1 MSVAYQYYVIT
12 IVVYSA
18 VNVMAAWSLNLQ
30 FGVGGVMNFAFIIFQ
45 AIGAYIA
52 GVMSLGKADHSVD
65 VFYIFGWH
73 LSWPLPLIGATIA
86 GALLALL
93 VGSFALRPRRRDFQA
108 TVMLVVST
116 IALTVVGTEQ
126 HLFNGSQGL
135 YGVPHPFA
143 SALGNLTA
151 TGYGWF
157 FVGFSLA
164 GVAVVF
170 FFVHRITSSPWGRRL
185 RAMRENPEAVE
196 SIGTSTRVESLKVYV
211 VGGAIAAFSGAF
223 LVEFIGA
230 WSPGAW
236 GVGETFFTF
245 VAVIVGGLG
254 SNLGAAVGALLV
266 LGVFT
271 EVVEFMPAFGYT
283 EVDAAIQSALIGVLI
298 LLFLWF
304 RPQGI
309 VPERRRKLSL
319 AVAGAGVAAPALA
332 APMRSNGLRVRAAG
346 LANPASSATL
356 EARDLHRDFGGVVA
370 VDGFSFSLPPGQ
382 ITGLIGPNGAG
393 KSTALKMI
401 AGAVKPARGQI
412 LFEGSDLAGRPQYK
426 VARAGVIR
434 TFQHTSEFARL
445 TVLEN
450 LLVAAPGQPG
460 DSFLGSMLGRRH
472 ARPRQHELLLDA
484 MQLLNEFGLT
494 HHADTYAGE
503 LSGGQRRLVEIMRA
517 MMSKPRILLLDEP
530 MAGVNPT
537 LRANVEGHLLRLK
550 ENGLTMLMVEH
561 ELAAVE
567 RVCDSVLVMAEGRL
581 IASGSMSDLRR
592 NEEVVSAYLVG

>member
-52 GVMSLGKADHSVD
+52 GVMALGQADHSVD

-86 GALLALL
+86 GALLALV

-135 YGVPHPFA
+135 YGVPHPF
-143 SALGNLTA
+143 SGALGDLTA

-157 FVGFSLA
+157 FVGFSIA
-164 GVAVVF
+164 GVVAVF
-170 FFVHRITSSPWGRRL
+170 FFVDRITSSPWGRRL
-185 RAMRENPEAVE
+185 RAMRENPEAAE
-196 SIGTSTRVESLKVYV
+196 SIGTDTRVESLKVYV
-211 VGGAIAAFSGAF
+211 IGGAIAAFSGAF

-254 SNLGAAVGALLV
+254 NNFGAAFGALLV

-271 EVVEFMPAFGYT
+271 EVVEFMPALGYT
-283 EVDAAIQSALIGVLI
+283 EVDAAIQAALIGVLI
-298 LLFLWF
+298 LVFLWF

-319 AVAGAGVAAPALA
+319 ALPEGPAVALTVEPRLRESGRPELRPETVAA
-332 APMRSNGLRVRAAG
+332 
-346 LANPASSATL
+346 ATL
-356 EARDLHRDFGGVVA
+356 EASDLYRDFGGVVA
-370 VDGFSFSLPPGQ
+370 VDSLSLSLPPGQ

-393 KSTALKMI
+393 KSTALKML
-401 AGAVKPARGQI
+401 AGAVRPARGRI
-412 LFEGSDLAGRPQYK
+412 LFEGSDLAGWSQHR

-460 DSFLGSMLGRRH
+460 DSFLGSMLGRRYS
-472 ARPRQHELLLDA
+472 RPRQRELLLYA
-484 MQLLNEFGLT
+484 RTLLDEFGLM

-517 MMSKPRILLLDEP
+517 MMSRPKVLLLDEP

-537 LRANVEGHLLRLK
+537 LRGNVEEHLLRLR

-581 IASGSMSDLRR
+581 IASGSMADLRR